1 MDFDHN
7 PRKRLREFRA
17 KHNWSVARMAKELVC
32 SRQMVYALE
41 ADYGGTGKVP
51 GLDLAARI
59 AKVTGR
65 ASGWLSDPRV
75 VGRAWARVA
84 AVVGDVLSSRR

>member
-59 AKVTGR
+59 AKVTR
-65 ASGWLSDPRV
+65 IPA
-75 VGRAWARVA
+75 RAWDALANVKHHRPRQRVA
-84 AVVGDVLSSRR
+84 

>member
-7 PRKRLREFRA
+7 PRKRLREFRS
-17 KHNWSVARMAKELVC
+17 KMKWSVAKLASELKC

-51 GLDLAARI
+51 GLDLARRI
-59 AKVTGR
+59 AEKTRIPARAWDALANVKHHRPRNGR
-65 ASGWLSDPRV
+65 A
-75 VGRAWARVA
+75 A
-84 AVVGDVLSSRR
+84 